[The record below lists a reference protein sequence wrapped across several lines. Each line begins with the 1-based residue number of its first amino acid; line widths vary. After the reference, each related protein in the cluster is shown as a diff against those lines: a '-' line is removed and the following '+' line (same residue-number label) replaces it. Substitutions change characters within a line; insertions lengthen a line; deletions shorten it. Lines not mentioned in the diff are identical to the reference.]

1 MRRRGRGLSPADMGC
16 RISWVFWEPYYVG
29 LPGINGLPPM
39 ALVLL
44 VRHGQ
49 AAFGTDDYDRLS
61 ALGRQQARWLG
72 EHLRDRGIRPVRAV
86 SGSLRRQQ
94 DTTVELLGA
103 LGSDLAPGI
112 DAGLNEYEG
121 DALYACHTGGA
132 DHRTHQQRDAR
143 DYWRTFRGA
152 MQAWAADRLSG
163 MPESWHQFGMRVRA
177 AIDAAV
183 RGTGR
188 DDVVLVIS
196 SGGAIGRLVA
206 DIMTAPAAT
215 AIELNL
221 QFRNTGVCEL
231 IAGSSSL
238 RLLSY
243 NNVPHLDHPERRHG
257 ITFA

>member
-1 MRRRGRGLSPADMGC
+1 
-16 RISWVFWEPYYVG
+16 
-29 LPGINGLPPM
+29 M

-72 EHLRDRGIRPVRAV
+72 EHLRDRGISPVSAV

-94 DTTVELLGA
+94 DTATELLGA
-103 LGSDLAPGI
+103 LGSSLVPSV
-112 DAGLNEYEG
+112 DAGLNEYDG
-121 DALYACHTGGA
+121 DALYARYTGGA
-132 DHRTHQQRDAR
+132 DHRAHQQRDAR
-143 DYWRTFRGA
+143 DYWRTFRTA
-152 MQAWAADRLSG
+152 MQAWAEDRLAG
-163 MPESWHQFGMRVRA
+163 MPESWHQFGARVRS
-177 AIDAAV
+177 AIDGAM
-183 RGTGR
+183 RGTDR
-188 DDVVLVIS
+188 DDVVLVVS
-196 SGGAIGRLVA
+196 SGGAIGRLIA
-206 DIMTAPAAT
+206 DIMTAPATT

-231 IAGSSSL
+231 IAGSRSL